1 MTQSPLEGK
10 SLGEGNLEAYI
21 FGYLISLFLTLSAF
35 FVVSEELL
43 TSRFVD
49 MLIIGLAVLQMVA
62 QVIFFL
68 HIANE
73 SKPRWNLLLFIFMA
87 LVVLII
93 VFGSIWIMNH
103 LNHNTMPMRMPT

>member
-1 MTQSPLEGK
+1 MTDPLEGK

-21 FGYLISLFLTLSAF
+21 FGFIISILLTLASYFLVA
-35 FVVSEELL
+35 EELL

-49 MLIIGLAVLQMVA
+49 MMIIGLAVLQMVA

-68 HIANE
+68 HLGNE
-73 SKPRWNLLLFIFMA
+73 SKPRWNLILFVFMT
-87 LVVLII
+87 VVVVII

-103 LNHNTMPMRMPT
+103 LNYNTMPMDRMAQ